1 MKKIKKLIL
10 LNFILIIF
18 SSCTSVKEGLTNQK
32 KKSSDEFFVQKKSPL
47 VMPPSYGE
55 LPSPTSKK
63 TQKNDE
69 NNIQSLIG
77 KSKDQ
82 TSQTDK
88 SSNQD
93 KTLEKSILSKI
104 KNI

>member
-10 LNFILIIF
+10 FNLILIIF

-55 LPSPTSKK
+55 LPSPKSNETL
-63 TQKNDE
+63 KNDE
-69 NNIQSLIG
+69 NNIQNLIG
-77 KSKDQ
+77 KSKNKISK
-82 TSQTDK
+82 TNN
-88 SSNQD
+88 SNKQD
-93 KTLEKSILSKI
+93 KNLEKSILSKI
-104 KNI
+104 KNN